1 MEGEAAN
8 AAEEDVFEVLDRLC
22 VMEDAPHP
30 RRGWERMIAGVGK
43 RLKRQP
49 TLPCKVLGGSWTEEE
64 LDRGVFLPRQ
74 HCLFEGFLWRGKA
87 AEELLVHAS
96 EKHYTEDVEQAVGAL
111 GAVAFRAALHTVL
124 NSAVSW
130 VCKQEAPVVSVAQ
143 DRRALRVFQESVVHA
158 ELQALI

>member
-1 MEGEAAN
+1 MCDG
-8 AAEEDVFEVLDRLC
+8 RC
-22 VMEDAPHP
+22 PTP
-30 RRGWERMIAGVGK
+30 PK
-43 RLKRQP
+43 RLGEDDCRRRE
-49 TLPCKVLGGSWTEEE
+49 TLEKATHLAMQGTGRI
-64 LDRGVFLPRQ
+64 LDRGRVRRVVFLPRQ